1 MSRPFQYAWLL
12 CALWLTLT
20 TSVRGEI
27 LPPPAP
33 GGFGWKLNFPVGL
46 LRDEQVRRELR
57 LTDRAIARVEA
68 LAEEIASGNPSSGH
82 LDPAVL
88 SIPDRF
94 KARWA
99 GLLTAEQRS
108 RLHQIELQRAPL
120 LQVLSEPEVARQL
133 MLSTEQATAIREIF
147 KKDYYRN
154 AARAAKD
161 LEPIDDTARM
171 DVQLNTFLTMEQ
183 KLALEELR
191 GNPVASNDK

>member
-1 MSRPFQYAWLL
+1 MR
-12 CALWLTLT
+12 
-20 TSVRGEI
+20 
-27 LPPPAP
+27 
-33 GGFGWKLNFPVGL
+33 
-46 LRDEQVRRELR
+46 RDLR
-57 LTDRAIARVEA
+57 LSERAIAEVEA
-68 LAEEIASGNPSSGH
+68 LASEIASGKPSSGH
-82 LDPAVL
+82 QSPAVFW
-88 SIPDRF
+88 IPDRF
-94 KARWA
+94 KARWS

-133 MLSTEQATAIREIF
+133 MLSTEQSTAIREIF

-171 DVQLNTFLTMEQ
+171 DVRLNALLTVEQ

-191 GNPVASNDK
+191 GKPVAADDK